1 MRYLP
6 IIARI
11 LLGLIFFVFGL
22 NGLHPFMPQP
32 KDPMPAGA
40 LAFVTAMIQTG
51 YILKLLAGTQTLAG
65 FLLLINRFVPLA
77 LTLLA
82 PVVVNIILF
91 HTFLAPAPAAFAP
104 GTIALILEL
113 YLAWSYRAA
122 FRSMLAAKVTPGGN

>member
-22 NGLHPFMPQP
+22 NGLFPFIPQP

-40 LAFVTAMIQTG
+40 MAFATAMIQTG
-51 YILKLLAGTQTLAG
+51 YMFKLVAATQTLAG

-82 PVVVNIILF
+82 PVLVNIILF
-91 HTFLAPAPAAFAP
+91 HAFLAPSPAAFTP
-104 GTIALILEL
+104 GVIALILEL
-113 YLAWSYRAA
+113 YLAWSYRSA
-122 FRSMLAAKVTPGGN
+122 FRSMLAAKVTPGAE